1 MGFFSENS
9 RKGLFL
15 AALGAV
21 AILVSSIQAQQPGE
35 AQTTVIME
43 PMPLLPAHL
52 PGLTLGE
59 SSSGAADAATAG
71 AFGGMAC
78 GLGSGGDGTICSA
91 ALKEDGLSRF
101 AGGKYSPAAGGSPL
115 DVLALEFNDATGAYS
130 AYTFYRSMMKAPKVV
145 AGDARSGHTSET
157 TVDSA
162 DSLAW
167 AGTAVVRVNGH
178 ADAKALQTIV
188 SSMPKVGGRR
198 GLAPLLPTY
207 LPAKGLSAA
216 TVRYALGPIAY
227 KAMGGVLPPA
237 MLDWSKSAETLAA
250 EYVSPKGGHDKG
262 LLHLLMY
269 PTPQIAGERGRAV
282 EAYINGND
290 PAHFGTVKLRR
301 VGPLLGLT
309 MGALQPE
316 YAQELVSALH
326 LSQEVTFDKPMP
338 LEFHAEIRKT
348 ATLLQTIAVFCGIS
362 ILAAVVLGVF
372 LGGAR
377 AGIRVLQGKPAAS
390 EPEFL
395 TIDLRDRPKGLF
407 AGKDGIKDEKARL

>member
-1 MGFFSENS
+1 MGFFSGKS
-9 RKGLFL
+9 QKRLFL
-15 AALGAV
+15 AAMGAA
-21 AILVSSIQAQQPGE
+21 AILGSGVHAQRPGE
-35 AQTTVIME
+35 TPTTVMMG

-59 SSSGAADAATAG
+59 SSSGNADAATAG
-71 AFGGMAC
+71 AFGGSAC
-78 GLGSGGDGTICSA
+78 GLGSTGAGGICSA

-101 AGGKYSPAAGGSPL
+101 AGGKYALATGGSPL
-115 DVLALEFNDATGAYS
+115 EVLALEFNDATGAYS
-130 AYTFYRSMMKAPKVV
+130 AYTFYRSMMKSPKVV

-162 DSLAW
+162 DSLVW
-167 AGTAVVRVNGH
+167 AGTAMVRVSGH
-178 ADAKALQTIV
+178 PDAKTLQTIV
-188 SSMPKVGGRR
+188 ASMPKVGGRR

-207 LPAKGLSAA
+207 LPAKGLSAV
-216 TVRYALGPIAY
+216 TVRYALGPTAY
-227 KAMGGVLPPA
+227 RAMGGVLPPE

-250 EYVSPKGGHDKG
+250 DYASPKAGGHDKG
-262 LLHLLMY
+262 SLNLLIY
-269 PTPQIAGERGRAV
+269 PTPQIAGERGRAI

-309 MGALQPE
+309 TGALPPE

-348 ATLLQTIAVFCGIS
+348 ATLLQTIAIFCGIS

-395 TIDLRDRPKGLF
+395 TINLRDKPKGLF
-407 AGKDGIKDEKARL
+407 AGKDGLEDGKVR